1 MNRRLPE
8 WGSAMTVATDR
19 ARPPELAVDRTID
32 RALVHRASVAEVF
45 VTDIQVVGELDH
57 VAAAQLPLSHGYYSD
72 HVRRPAVFD
81 PLLLL
86 EVGRQVGIAGAHLVG
101 IPRDVVMLV
110 GEFSLRLHDPRGLLV
125 GRKPGRLVVDTVTEP
140 TRKRGGRVR
149 RGVVRQVLELDGMPV
164 GTHTMEC
171 QLVTYAELEALR
183 HTMRGTP
190 APSTRDTRV
199 AVPAGQLSPALVA
212 RVNPLNVVLS
222 DVDRSDAVVTAAVTP
237 RFDNHALFDHDYDH
251 IPAMTL
257 TEAARQLALV
267 AVDDGT
273 GSVAAS
279 AVVVGIQGRFHRFAE
294 LDAPL
299 TAAAEVLGEDVLVAF
314 HQGGDVIASLTVAVS
329 R

>member
-1 MNRRLPE
+1 
-8 WGSAMTVATDR
+8 MTAGVAQPTDR

-45 VTDIQVVGELDH
+45 VTDIQAVGGLDYA
-57 VAAAQLPLSHGYYSD
+57 AAAQLPLCHGYYSD

-81 PLLLL
+81 PVLLL

-101 IPRDVVMLV
+101 VPSDVVMLV

-140 TRKRGGRVR
+140 LRVRGGRVR
-149 RGVVRQVLELDGMPV
+149 RGVVRQQLHLDGALV

-171 QLVTYAELEALR
+171 QLVSYAQLDALR

-190 APSTRDTRV
+190 APSTKDMSTVV
-199 AVPAGQLSPALVA
+199 AATQVAAHLVA

-222 DVDRSDAVVTAAVTP
+222 DVTREAEFVSAAVTP
-237 RFDNHALFDHDYDH
+237 RYDNHALFDHDYDH

-273 GSVAAS
+273 GAVAAECVI
-279 AVVVGIQGRFHRFAE
+279 AGIEGRFHRFAE
-294 LDAPL
+294 LDEPL
-299 TAAAEVLGEDVLVAF
+299 VAVAEAAVDGDVLIAF
-314 HQGGDVIASLTVAVS
+314 QQGDDVIAEFAVS
-329 R
+329 VLTPGAVR

>member
-1 MNRRLPE
+1 
-8 WGSAMTVATDR
+8 MTAGVAQPTDR

-81 PLLLL
+81 PVLLL

-101 IPRDVVMLV
+101 IPADVVMLV
-110 GEFSLRLHDPRGLLV
+110 GDFSLRLHDPRGLLV

-149 RGVVRQVLELDGMPV
+149 RGLVRQVLELDGMPI

-171 QLVTYAELEALR
+171 QLVTYAELDALR

-190 APSTRDTRV
+190 APSTGDMST
-199 AVPAGQLSPALVA
+199 AIPATQLAPHLVG

-222 DVDRSDAVVTAAVTP
+222 DVDRAGSFVTAAVTP
-237 RFDNHALFDHDYDH
+237 RYDNHALFDHDYDH

-267 AVDDGT
+267 AVDDGS
-273 GSVAAS
+273 GVVAAS
-279 AVVVGIQGRFHRFAE
+279 AVVAGVQGRFHRFAE
-294 LDAPL
+294 LDSPL
-299 TAAAEVLGEDVLVAF
+299 TAAAEVAAGGAVLVAF
-314 HQGGDVIASLTVAVS
+314 HQGGDVIASLAVEVS